1 MYSESKKDD
10 QLTLQETGKEKL
22 SKKAKVALVNTEPSP
37 VEKKPTHH
45 SSKRIFQF
53 LKTKGNRP
61 NYQHRSNRLSN

>member
-22 SKKAKVALVNTEPSP
+22 SKKDKVSMVNTESSQD
-37 VEKKPTHH
+37 EKKPTHH

-53 LKTKGNRP
+53 TKTKGNRP
-61 NYQHRSNRLSN
+61 NYQHESRRLSN